1 MYILEDRS
9 YYIRQSLA
17 DNLLKRKNKKILQ
30 NGLIPIYID
39 ENFDILHF
47 IKNTSSLKVFQIHD
61 VFQIHRDKKLEEYKS
76 NLRKHYSYEIL
87 SNKGDFKILSGYSIE
102 NDYFTKYQECLNIHT
117 KYLALL
123 NIINGTK

>member
-1 MYILEDRS
+1 MYILKDRS
-9 YYIRQSLA
+9 HYVKQALM
-17 DNLLKRKNKKILQ
+17 DNLLKRKNKKIFQ

-47 IKNTSSLKVFQIHD
+47 IENTTSSSS

-87 SNKGDFKILSGYSIE
+87 SNKGDFKILSGYSID

-117 KYLALL
+117 KSLALL

>member
-47 IKNTSSLKVFQIHD
+47 IKNTNSLK

-76 NLRKHYSYEIL
+76 NLRKHYSFEIL

>member
-1 MYILEDRS
+1 MYILKDRS
-9 YYIRQSLA
+9 NYVKQALM
-17 DNLLKRKNKKILQ
+17 DNLLKRKNKKIFQ

-47 IKNTSSLKVFQIHD
+47 IKNTSSSN

-76 NLRKHYSYEIL
+76 NLRKHYSFEIL
-87 SNKGDFKILSGYSIE
+87 SNKGDFKILSGYSID
-102 NDYFTKYQECLNIHT
+102 NDYFTRSQKCLNIHT
-117 KYLALL
+117 KSLALL

>member
-1 MYILEDRS
+1 MYILKDRS
-9 YYIRQSLA
+9 HYVKQALM

-47 IKNTSSLKVFQIHD
+47 IENTSFSS

-87 SNKGDFKILSGYSIE
+87 SDKGDFKILSGYSID
-102 NDYFTKYQECLNIHT
+102 NDYFIKYQECLNIHT

-123 NIINGTK
+123 NIINGEK

>member
-1 MYILEDRS
+1 MYILKDRS
-9 YYIRQSLA
+9 HYIKQSLA

-47 IKNTSSLKVFQIHD
+47 IKNTSSLNVFKIHN

>member
-47 IKNTSSLKVFQIHD
+47 IENTSFSG

-87 SNKGDFKILSGYSIE
+87 SNKGDFKILSGYSID
-102 NDYFTKYQECLNIHT
+102 NDYFTRYQECLNIHT
-117 KYLALL
+117 KSLALL
-123 NIINGTK
+123 NIINGEK

>member
-9 YYIRQSLA
+9 YYIKQSLA
-17 DNLLKRKNKKILQ
+17 DNLLKRKNKKIFQ

-47 IKNTSSLKVFQIHD
+47 NTNSSS

-87 SNKGDFKILSGYSIE
+87 SNKGDFKILSGYSID
-102 NDYFTKYQECLNIHT
+102 NDYFTRYQECLNIHT